1 MDFTTYFNIL
11 RYLETLELPNNIDA
25 AQLRAFKR
33 KAYYYV
39 SIDGLLYKKNKE
51 NPTRPLRVLKKSEL
65 VTVLYNFHEDPLAGH
80 FGFSET
86 YRAISLRY
94 FWPQMGNDIRSY
106 VQLCDIC
113 Q

>member
-1 MDFTTYFNIL
+1 MDFATYFNIL
-11 RYLETLELPNNIDA
+11 RYLETLELPDNIDA
-25 AQLRAFKR
+25 AQRRAFKR
-33 KAYYYV
+33 KAHYYV

-65 VTVLYNFHEDPLAGH
+65 ATVLYNFHEDPLAGH

-106 VQLCDIC
+106 VQSCDIC